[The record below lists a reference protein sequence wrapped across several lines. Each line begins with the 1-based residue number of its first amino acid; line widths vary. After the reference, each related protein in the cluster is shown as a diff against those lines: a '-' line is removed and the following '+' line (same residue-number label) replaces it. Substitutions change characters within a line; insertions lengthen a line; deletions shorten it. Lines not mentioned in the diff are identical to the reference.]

1 MARLDQPIR
10 RTAAIYIKIVNSA
23 VPGGFQYIR
32 EPYNVVSLDFGDGT
46 GIQTYVE
53 PNCGQTLSRLNERQL
68 VFDEIRVYDTPP
80 FAKTRIGYG
89 SAGQ

>member
-10 RTAAIYIKIVNSA
+10 RTAAIYIKTVNAS

-46 GIQTYVE
+46 GAQTYVE
-53 PNCGQTLSRLNERQL
+53 LNCGSPMSRLTERQM
-68 VFDEIRVYDTPP
+68 VYDEIRVYDSPP